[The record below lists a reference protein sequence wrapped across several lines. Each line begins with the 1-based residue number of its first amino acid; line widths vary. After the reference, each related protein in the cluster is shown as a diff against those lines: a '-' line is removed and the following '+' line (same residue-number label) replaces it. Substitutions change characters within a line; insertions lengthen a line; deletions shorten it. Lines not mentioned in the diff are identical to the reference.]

1 MRRYNKEI
9 GSYGE
14 NIAAKYLQ
22 SLNYK
27 IIKRNYRCKIG
38 EIDIIAR
45 HENFLSFTEVKTR
58 YEIGYG
64 SPAES
69 VNKRKQF
76 KIYKVAEFYIM
87 ENRLFNLNFRFD
99 VIEIL
104 LNNKNDS
111 FAVRLIEN
119 AFQI

>member
-1 MRRYNKEI
+1 MKRYNKEI

-14 NIAAKYLQ
+14 SIAAEYLQ
-22 SLNYK
+22 SLNYR

-38 EIDIIAR
+38 EIDIIAK
-45 HENFLSFTEVKTR
+45 HENFLSFMEVKTR

-76 KIYKVAEFYIM
+76 KICKIAEFYIL
-87 ENRLFNLNFRFD
+87 ENHLLNLNFRFD
-99 VIEIL
+99 VIEVL
-104 LNNKNDS
+104 LNNKNNS
-111 FAVRLIEN
+111 FQVRLIEN
-119 AFQI
+119 AF